1 MTHPTDKSARGARAH
16 KTGLDAEDAAV
27 RLLEARGLT
36 ILERRYRSP
45 YGEIDIIAISR
56 KADGLPDPQIA
67 PKQGQRDT
75 ETLIFVEVKARRTRD
90 DAAHSLTA
98 RQWQRLENTA
108 IHYCG
113 IYLNDTNLPQ
123 VLPRQP
129 QPDMRFDVILVGRTG
144 DATWIENAR
153 RFDEW

>member
-45 YGEIDIIAISR
+45 YGEIDIIAS
-56 KADGLPDPQIA
+56 DPA
-67 PKQGQRDT
+67 
-75 ETLIFVEVKARRTRD
+75 TLIFVEVKARRTRD

>member
-1 MTHPTDKSARGARAH
+1 MNSKRFDKSVKGAKAH
-16 KTGLDAEDAAV
+16 KTGLDAEDAAA
-27 RLLEARGLT
+27 RLLQARGLT

-45 YGEIDIIAISR
+45 YGEIDIIAS
-56 KADGLPDPQIA
+56 DP
-67 PKQGQRDT
+67 T
-75 ETLIFVEVKARRTRD
+75 TLIFVEVKARRTRD

-98 RQWQRLENTA
+98 RQWQRLENAA
-108 IHYCG
+108 IHYMS
-113 IYLNDTNLPQ
+113 IYLNDTNSPHTLPQ
-123 VLPRQP
+123 QP